1 MNTSALLQQLNEVCG
16 NVSLQRIHMPFPD
29 DSPLE
34 VDMTHFLEILGHV
47 KAISMI
53 SKNSLG

>member
-1 MNTSALLQQLNEVCG
+1 
-16 NVSLQRIHMPFPD
+16 MPFPD

-34 VDMTHFLEILGHV
+34 VDMTHFLEMLGHV